1 MRNNMELKNLTEFP
15 TDYIDAYCESK
26 VGHTNWA
33 FVDSVHPTEVEDG
46 DIESIIVIYKEAE

>member
-33 FVDSVHPTEVEDG
+33 YKEFEDILEDIGNNVHE
-46 DIESIIVIYKEAE
+46 IIVVYKEAE